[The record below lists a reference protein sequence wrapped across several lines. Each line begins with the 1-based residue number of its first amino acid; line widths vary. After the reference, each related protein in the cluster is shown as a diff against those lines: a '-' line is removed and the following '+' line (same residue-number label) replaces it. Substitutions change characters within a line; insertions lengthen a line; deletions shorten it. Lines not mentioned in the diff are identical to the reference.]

1 MALARGLVLGGL
13 VLATLAL
20 FMQWKTNK
28 VSSQFF
34 LEQVLKLLRSGQR
47 HRAERL
53 CNFFGSAPVP
63 SLVRYA
69 LELRLPRL
77 DPRAALPG
85 EYRSPIAGRSLEQRA
100 AELLAQRANE
110 VMKPVARLAWVPWV
124 GAGLSV
130 AGLVVGFDGFP
141 LPVRVGLP
149 LMVVLL
155 VGRSW
160 RQRNYIRSSLQH
172 AREWLLPWVLS
183 DQDGD

>member
-13 VLATLAL
+13 VLGAFAL
-20 FMQWKTNK
+20 LLQWKTNK
-28 VSSQFF
+28 VSSLF

-53 CNFFGSAPVP
+53 CNAFPASAPLP

-85 EYRSPIAGRSLEQRA
+85 EYRSPIGGRSLEQRA

-110 VMKPVARLAWVPWV
+110 VMKPVARLAWVP
-124 GAGLSV
+124 
-130 AGLVVGFDGFP
+130 
-141 LPVRVGLP
+141 
-149 LMVVLL
+149 
-155 VGRSW
+155 
-160 RQRNYIRSSLQH
+160 
-172 AREWLLPWVLS
+172 
-183 DQDGD
+183 